1 LSEEERRSM
10 SKPAAMNL
18 VVVKNFPNRA
28 LAEAAC
34 LFLKQEGIESVV
46 QSSDTVG
53 SGTSQGIDLY
63 VQEMNREKA
72 SRFLERLYD
81 GI

>member
-1 LSEEERRSM
+1 M
-10 SKPAAMNL
+10 KNPAGMNL
-18 VVVKNFPNRA
+18 VVVMNFPVRA

-53 SGTSQGIDLY
+53 AGTSQGIDLY
-63 VQEMNREKA
+63 VQEGHREKA
-72 SRFLERLYD
+72 RQLLERLYD

>member
-1 LSEEERRSM
+1 M
-10 SKPAAMNL
+10 SKPAEIHL
-18 VVVKNFPNRA
+18 VVVKNFPIRA

-34 LFLKQEGIESVV
+34 QFLKQEGIESVV

-53 SGTSQGIDLY
+53 AGTSQGIDLY
-63 VQEMNREKA
+63 VQEENGEKA
-72 SRFLERLYD
+72 RQLLERLYD

>member
-1 LSEEERRSM
+1 M
-10 SKPAAMNL
+10 SNPAAMDL
-18 VVVKNFPNRA
+18 VLVKNFPNRA

-34 LFLKQEGIESVV
+34 QFLKQEGIESVI

-53 SGTSQGIDLY
+53 SGNYQGVDLY
-63 VQEMNREKA
+63 VQERNREKA
-72 SRFLERLYD
+72 RELLETLYD

>member
-1 LSEEERRSM
+1 MRNPGET
-10 SKPAAMNL
+10 NL
-18 VVVKNFPNRA
+18 VVVKNFPIRA

-53 SGTSQGIDLY
+53 TGTSQGLDHY
-63 VQEMNREKA
+63 VQEGNREKA
-72 SRFLERLYD
+72 RQLLESLYD